1 MGRHCLP
8 AMPGS
13 HSGSSGQVF
22 LRLAPSACGIGHGKL
37 LNGGRF
43 EFSGSLITSASE
55 QERKAKAIFEHRDY
69 GQWQERLG
77 GE

>member
-1 MGRHCLP
+1 M
-8 AMPGS
+8 ADA
-13 HSGSSGQVF
+13 SSFPV
-22 LRLAPSACGIGHGKL
+22 A
-37 LNGGRF
+37 
-43 EFSGSLITSASE
+43 LITSASE